1 MKKTLLI
8 FFRFLLLKLFDTC
21 SNFDKIGTKTQR
33 KETKTIKIT
42 RIKSEEKAESKGT
55 KEEKKLTE
63 RIENQT
69 QTIEAVLWA

>member
-1 MKKTLLI
+1 MSAILEPRELNV
-8 FFRFLLLKLFDTC
+8 RRVL
-21 SNFDKIGTKTQR
+21 NVRGTKTQR

>member
-1 MKKTLLI
+1 MKKTLL
-8 FFRFLLLKLFDTC
+8 
-21 SNFDKIGTKTQR
+21 
-33 KETKTIKIT
+33 